1 MSKSCLALNV
11 RLLRRSKL
19 FFAALALC
27 MGVSVSLA
35 AEPPPLGHELNV
47 VDSMPGAPDF
57 TLSDMDGEQHSL
69 SDYRGRTVMLNFW
82 GTWCPPC
89 VREMPSMERLY
100 RKYKDRGFTVIA
112 VNQFETEDM
121 VFEFTGRLS
130 IEPTFPILFDKESR
144 VSELYRVK
152 GLPTTYLIDRTGR
165 IRFRAMGGREFDHPE
180 VEKVIE
186 SLLD

>member
-1 MSKSCLALNV
+1 MKKSCLALNV
-11 RLLRRSKL
+11 HLPRLNRAVI
-19 FFAALALC
+19 AALALC
-27 MGVSVSLA
+27 MGVTASSA

-47 VDSMPGAPDF
+47 VEAMPEAPDF
-57 TLSDMDGEQHSL
+57 TLADMDGGQHSL
-69 SDYRGRTVMLNFW
+69 SDFRGRTVMLNFW

-100 RKYKDRGFTVIA
+100 RKYKDRGFTVVA
-112 VNQFETEDM
+112 VNQFESEDL

-144 VSELYRVK
+144 ASELYLVK
-152 GLPTTYLIDRTGR
+152 GLPTTFLIDKAGR
-165 IRFRAMGGREFDHPE
+165 VRYRAMGGREFDHPE

-186 SLLD
+186 SLLN